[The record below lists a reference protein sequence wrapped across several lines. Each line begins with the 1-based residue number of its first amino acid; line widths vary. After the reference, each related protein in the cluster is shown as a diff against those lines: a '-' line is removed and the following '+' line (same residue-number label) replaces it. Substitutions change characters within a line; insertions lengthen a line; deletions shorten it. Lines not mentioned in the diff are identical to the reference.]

1 MIGQVH
7 AGMWRRNGYSIL
19 NQLYFYHNVR
29 CRTEMLDRDIIML
42 QIGASLIESDEF
54 LIHIINKFGLM
65 AWADPS
71 YEVCGQ
77 NL

>member
-1 MIGQVH
+1 
-7 AGMWRRNGYSIL
+7 MWRRNGYSIL